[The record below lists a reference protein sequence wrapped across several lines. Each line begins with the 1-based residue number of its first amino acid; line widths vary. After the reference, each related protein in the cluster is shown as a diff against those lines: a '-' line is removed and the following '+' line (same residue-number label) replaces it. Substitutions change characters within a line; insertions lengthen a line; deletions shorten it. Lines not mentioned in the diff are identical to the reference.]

1 MRVIHRGDLDGT
13 VSAAMLLYIGLCDEA
28 IQAHPKDMQ
37 DQKVEVTNQDI
48 LINLPYHRNCSM
60 WFDHHSSE
68 IDRED
73 LPADFKGAAEM
84 APSTTGLVYQ
94 YFLPKHPELKRFA
107 QIVDETDLFDSAD
120 LTLEQVENPTGTI
133 LLGFILDP
141 RTGLGLSRDFR
152 ISNFQW
158 SSQLPKLL
166 QKGSIDEI
174 LAIPDSQERVQRYN
188 KMKGTA
194 AEFYTANSWLDGNV
208 IVTDLRGKEIHPA
221 NRFLI
226 YTLPGL
232 EEGNISVRIADGKK
246 GEFSS
251 IAVGHS
257 IVNRTSSVD
266 CGQLCKK
273 YSGGGHRKAAG
284 CQPSIEESDRVLKE
298 IIAAC
303 KE

>member
-13 VSAAMLLYIGLCDEA
+13 VSAAMLLYIGLCDET
-28 IQAHPKDMQ
+28 IQAHPKDIQ
-37 DQKVEVTNQDI
+37 DQKVEVTNQDV
-48 LINLPYHRNCSM
+48 LCNLPYRPDCYM

-73 LPADFKGAAEM
+73 FPTDFKGAVEM
-84 APSTTGLVYQ
+84 APSTAGLVYQ
-94 YFLPKHPELKRFA
+94 YFLLKHPELRRFE
-107 QIVDETDLFDSAD
+107 QIVDETDLLDSAD
-120 LTLEQVENPTGTI
+120 LTLEQVGNPTGTI

-166 QKGSIDEI
+166 LKHSIDEI
-174 LAIPDSQERVQRYN
+174 LTLPDTQERVQRYN
-188 KMKGTA
+188 EMKGAA
-194 AEFYTANSWLDGNV
+194 AEFYTANSRLDGNV
-208 IVTDLRGKEIHPA
+208 IVTDVRGKDIPPA

-251 IAVGHS
+251 IAVAHS

-266 CGQLCKK
+266 CGELCKK
-273 YSGGGHRKAAG
+273 YGGGGHRGAAA
-284 CQPSIEESDRVLKE
+284 CQPSIEESDRVLEE
-298 IIAAC
+298 IITAC

>member
-1 MRVIHRGDLDGT
+1 M
-13 VSAAMLLYIGLCDEA
+13 
-28 IQAHPKDMQ
+28 
-37 DQKVEVTNQDI
+37 
-48 LINLPYHRNCSM
+48 
-60 WFDHHSSE
+60 
-68 IDRED
+68 
-73 LPADFKGAAEM
+73 
-84 APSTTGLVYQ
+84 
-94 YFLPKHPELKRFA
+94 
-107 QIVDETDLFDSAD
+107 
-120 LTLEQVENPTGTI
+120 
-133 LLGFILDP
+133 
-141 RTGLGLSRDFR
+141 
-152 ISNFQW
+152 
-158 SSQLPKLL
+158 
-166 QKGSIDEI
+166 
-174 LAIPDSQERVQRYN
+174 PDSQERVQRYN

-251 IAVGHS
+251 LAVGHS

-266 CGQLCKK
+266 CGELCRK
-273 YSGGGHRKAAG
+273 YGGGGHRGAAA